1 MLRNLRY
8 LNVSILR
15 NIYVRKFAQKSVSIL
30 TSRLRIYYVN
40 DYVIKLLAGLIFLT
54 FQFYNNKFENFGKI
68 WVVATGYV

>member
-15 NIYVRKFAQKSVSIL
+15 NIYVRKFVQKSVSIL

-40 DYVIKLLAGLIFLT
+40 DYIIIT
-54 FQFYNNKFENFGKI
+54 
-68 WVVATGYV
+68 